1 MMHCALYLKVRNGTE
16 DCKSFQGSIVSLPE
30 LKMHQHS
37 REGQLGALRAQG
49 GDDHGSS
56 RRAVPCNQDE
66 E

>member
-1 MMHCALYLKVRNGTE
+1 MLSVDSLRQMR
-16 DCKSFQGSIVSLPE
+16 QGKDLPE